1 MTKQKNYKKLIFVLG
16 AIVVIAALLFTLEK
30 LHITNFIHNK
40 SGTSEQGQGT
50 ESINF
55 NPPTDE
61 EKKAGD
67 NVDIKKNTP
76 TTTSQ
81 TPSQPNTNEVSGSA
95 SVAITDANVYNGQVE
110 VRAFVSNMIADG
122 TCTYTF
128 TSGTKT
134 ITKTSPAKADAST
147 TNCLTLDFNVSELSD
162 SKKWTVTVK
171 YENQQKTASGSAQTV
186 LTL

>member
-1 MTKQKNYKKLIFVLG
+1 MAKQIKNKKLVTLLS
-16 AIVVIAALLFTLEK
+16 VVILLVATLFVLEK
-30 LHITNFIHNK
+30 LHITNFIHKKNAA
-40 SGTSEQGQGT
+40 STQGQGSGT
-50 ESINF
+50 VNY

-76 TTTSQ
+76 PTTSQ
-81 TPSQPNTNEVSGSA
+81 TPPQTSTNEVSGSA

-134 ITKTSPAKADAST
+134 VTKTSPAKADAST
-147 TNCLTLDFNVSELSD
+147 TNCLTLDFDVSELSY

-186 LTL
+186 LNL

>member
-1 MTKQKNYKKLIFVLG
+1 MAKQTKKKILLGLAAIIFIGGVL
-16 AIVVIAALLFTLEK
+16 FSLEK
-30 LHITNFIHNK
+30 LHITNFIHTK
-40 SGTSEQGQGT
+40 SPTSAKPT
-50 ESINF
+50 ETINF
-55 NPPTDE
+55 NSPTDT
-61 EKKAGD
+61 EKKSGD
-67 NVDIKKNTP
+67 NVDLKKNTQP
-76 TTTSQ
+76 TDSIQ
-81 TPSQPNTNEVSGSA
+81 SQPQAQSTGVGSA

-110 VRAFVSNMIADG
+110 VRAFVSNKIADG

-186 LTL
+186 LNL

>member
-1 MTKQKNYKKLIFVLG
+1 MAKQIKNIKLLFIL
-16 AIVVIAALLFTLEK
+16 AAFILVAATLFTLEK
-30 LHITNFIHNK
+30 LHVTNFIHK
-40 SGTSEQGQGT
+40 KPSTSVQGP

-76 TTTSQ
+76 PTSTTQ
-81 TPSQPNTNEVSGSA
+81 TPPQTTKEVTGYA

-134 ITKTSPAKADAST
+134 VTKTSPAKADAST
-147 TNCLTLDFNVSELSD
+147 TNCLTLDFSVSELSY

-186 LTL
+186 LNL

>member
-1 MTKQKNYKKLIFVLG
+1 MAKQTKRKILFGLAALIFIGIVLFG
-16 AIVVIAALLFTLEK
+16 LEK
-30 LHITNFIHNK
+30 LHFTNFIHTK
-40 SGTSEQGQGT
+40 SPTSGVQPT
-50 ESINF
+50 ETVNY
-55 NPPTDE
+55 NPPTDA

-67 NVDIKKNTP
+67 NVDVKKDTQP
-76 TTTSQ
+76 TTSNQ
-81 TPSQPNTNEVSGSA
+81 TPQQTNQNEVNGSA

-134 ITKTSPAKADAST
+134 VTKTSPAKADAST
-147 TNCLTLDFNVSELSD
+147 TNCLTLDFNVSELSGY
-162 SKKWTVTVK
+162 KKWTVTVK

-186 LTL
+186 LNL